1 MVPALGTTAFKIG
14 GSSGLAT
21 AHYAPGMPEQSNG
34 FCRFCVA
41 LCGITVTTD
50 GHSVLS
56 VKGDPEHPASRGYTC
71 VKGRSL
77 GRWHHHPDRIERPRV
92 RVGSDWHEVDWSSA
106 VDDVAATIRRSIAEH
121 GSDSVG
127 AYIGTA
133 ASLDGAGKWAAE
145 RFTTVLGSRSR
156 YTAMSI
162 DTPCKPLVSQLMAG
176 MPGLVPVIDDQR
188 CALSV
193 FIGCNPVVSHGHV
206 NGFPDPVVR
215 LRELAAAPRELWVID
230 SRLTESSRLATR
242 VLMPRPGTDF
252 AIFAFVIN
260 ELLCAG
266 GGDRSYLAN
275 HVDDAQLHTLEAVLA
290 EWTVERASEVT
301 GCSVSDLHDFL
312 SAVRR
317 HGRLA
322 AQTGTGTTM
331 SATANLTEW
340 LVWVLHIVTGS
351 YDREGGM
358 WFHPGVLRQ
367 MHRGIGPAQR
377 AVVAQPGPRSRP
389 EIRVWG
395 DEFPCSALVDEIEAG
410 NLRVLVV
417 FGGNPM
423 SVFPN
428 PDRLRRA
435 LTQLDALVVLDVID
449 TETTALATHVLP
461 TKGQLER
468 ADIPYYYDQFNLD
481 FSTQFTPALVPPM
494 GEVRSMWWI
503 AAALAEAAGA
513 PMMPAPLSTESTD
526 LEVLAMLAQHAA
538 VPFEQIERERY
549 VSGEPV
555 FGWVLEGILPN
566 GRWWLAPDEFVEQV
580 QRWEEL
586 VPPPGLLATSRRQ
599 GGRLNSQH
607 PDAPGRAADVP
618 TAIVHPIVGERLG
631 LTEGEAVVVSSSD
644 GRLQTTVVF
653 SAYQHPDSVS
663 MPHAWHDAN
672 VSRLTSEHAVDDLT
686 AMVVQ
691 TAIPVRL
698 ERAGGTFAE

>member
-1 MVPALGTTAFKIG
+1 MWVLLSAG
-14 GSSGLAT
+14 
-21 AHYAPGMPEQSNG
+21 AHYARGMSEQSHG

-50 GHSVLS
+50 GDSVLS
-56 VKGDPEHPASRGYTC
+56 VKGDPEHPGSRGYTC

-77 GRWHHHPDRIERPRV
+77 GRWHHHAHRILRPRA
-92 RVGSDWHEVDWSSA
+92 RVGAEWNEVDWSRA
-106 VDDVAATIRRSIAEH
+106 IEDVAGAIRRSLSQH
-121 GSDSVG
+121 GADSVG

-145 RFTTVLGSRSR
+145 RFTTTLGSRSR

-176 MPGLVPVIDDQR
+176 IPGLVPVIDDQR

-193 FIGCNPVVSHGHV
+193 FVGCNPVVSHGHV

-230 SRLTESSRLATR
+230 SRITESSRLATR
-242 VLMPRPGTDF
+242 ALLPRPGTDF
-252 AIFAFVIN
+252 AIFAFVVN
-260 ELLCAG
+260 ELLGSG
-266 GGDRSYLAN
+266 GGDRGYLAD
-275 HVDDAQLHTLEAVLA
+275 HVDPVHLRLLEDVLA
-290 EWTVERASEVT
+290 EWTVERASELT
-301 GCSVSDLHDFL
+301 GCSVGELHDFL
-312 SAVRR
+312 EAVRR

-331 SATANLTEW
+331 SAAANVTEW
-340 LVWVLHIVTGS
+340 LVWVLHVVTGS

-358 WFHPGVLRQ
+358 WFHPGFLRQ
-367 MHRGIGPAQR
+367 IHHGFEPSAAPPMSR
-377 AVVAQPGPRSRP
+377 PGPRSRP

-395 DEFPCSALVDEIEAG
+395 DEFPCSAVADEIEAG

-417 FGGNPM
+417 FGGNPV

-435 LTQLDALVVLDVID
+435 LGRLDALVVLDVID

-481 FSTQFTPALVPPM
+481 FSTQFTPPLVAPL

-513 PMMPAPLSTESTD
+513 PMMPPPLSTESTD
-526 LEVLAMLAQHAA
+526 LEVLEMLAGRAA
-538 VPFEQIERERY
+538 APFEQIEAQRY
-549 VSGEPV
+549 MSGEPR
-555 FGWVLEGILPN
+555 FGWVRERVLPQ
-566 GRWWLAPDEFVEQV
+566 GRWLLAPDEFVDQLR
-580 QRWEEL
+580 RWKQL
-586 VPPPGLLATSRRQ
+586 MPPPGLLATSRRQ
-599 GGRLNSQH
+599 GRRLNSQH
-607 PDAPGRAADVP
+607 PDAPGRPIDAP
-618 TAIVHPIVGERLG
+618 TAIVHPVVGERLG
-631 LTEGEAVVVSSSD
+631 VSEGDAVEVSSQHGSL
-644 GRLQTTVVF
+644 RTTVAF
-653 SAYQHPDSVS
+653 SADLHPDSVS
-663 MPHAWHDAN
+663 LPHAWHEAN
-672 VSRLTSEHAVDDLT
+672 VSQLTTELVVDELT

-691 TAIPVRL
+691 TAVPVRVQ
-698 ERAGGTFAE
+698 RAGGTFAG

>member
-1 MVPALGTTAFKIG
+1 MLP
-14 GSSGLAT
+14 SPT
-21 AHYAPGMPEQSNG
+21 AHYARGMPEQSHG

-41 LCGITVTTD
+41 LCGIKVTTD
-50 GHSVLS
+50 GDSVVS
-56 VKGDPEHPASRGYTC
+56 VKGDPEHPGSRGYTC

-77 GRWHHHPDRIERPRV
+77 GRWHHHPHRVLRPRV
-92 RVGSDWHEVDWSSA
+92 RVGSEWNELDWSR
-106 VDDVAATIRRSIAEH
+106 VIGDVAATMRSSIAEH
-121 GSDSVG
+121 GPDSVG

-145 RFTTVLGSRSR
+145 RFTAVLGSRSR
-156 YTAMSI
+156 YSAMSI
-162 DTPCKPLVSQLMAG
+162 DTPCKPLVSQLMTG

-188 CALSV
+188 CTLAV
-193 FIGCNPVVSHGHV
+193 FVGCNPVVSHGHV

-215 LRELAAAPRELWVID
+215 LRELAAVPRELWVID
-230 SRLTESSRLATR
+230 SRITESSRLATR
-242 VLMPRPGTDF
+242 VLVPRPGTDF
-252 AIFAFVIN
+252 AIFAFLVN
-260 ELLCAG
+260 ELLRTG
-266 GGDRSYLAN
+266 GGDRRYLAD
-275 HVDDAQLHTLEAVLA
+275 HVDAGHLRVLEEVLA
-290 EWTVERASEVT
+290 DWTVERASELT
-301 GCSVSDLHDFL
+301 GCSVDDLHDFL
-312 SAVRR
+312 AAVSR

-331 SATANLTEW
+331 AAAANVTEW
-340 LVWVLHIVTGS
+340 LVWVLHVVTGS

-358 WFHPGVLRQ
+358 WFHPGFLRQ
-367 MHRGIGPAQR
+367 IHRGIQPAAPPR
-377 AVVAQPGPRSRP
+377 PRPGPRSRP

-395 DEFPCSALVDEIEAG
+395 DEFPCAALADEIEAG

-417 FGGNPM
+417 FGGNPL

-435 LTQLDALVVLDVID
+435 LGRLDALVVLDVID

-481 FSTQFTPALVPPM
+481 FSTQFTPALVPPV

-503 AAALAEAAGA
+503 AAALAEAVGA
-513 PMMPAPLSTESTD
+513 PMMPPPLSTESTD
-526 LEVLAMLAQHAA
+526 LEVLAMLAKHAA

-549 VSGEPV
+549 VAGGPV
-555 FGWVLEGILPN
+555 FGWLRERVLPQ
-566 GRWWLAPDEFVEQV
+566 GRWQLVPEEFVDQMR
-580 QRWEEL
+580 RWQQL

-607 PDAPGRAADVP
+607 PDAPGRAIDEP
-618 TAIVHPIVGERLG
+618 TAIVHPLVGERLG
-631 LTEGEAVVVSSSD
+631 LAEGDVVEVSSAHGSVF
-644 GRLQTTVVF
+644 TTAAF
-653 SAYQHPDSVS
+653 SGDLHPDSVS
-663 MPHAWHDAN
+663 VPHAWREAN
-672 VSRLTSEHAVDDLT
+672 VSRLTTEHVVDELT

-698 ERAGGTFAE
+698 QRAGGTFAG

>member
-1 MVPALGTTAFKIG
+1 
-14 GSSGLAT
+14 
-21 AHYAPGMPEQSNG
+21 MPEQSHG

-50 GHSVLS
+50 GDTVVS
-56 VKGDPEHPASRGYTC
+56 VKGDPGHPASRGYTC

-77 GRWHHHPDRIERPRV
+77 GRWHHHPDRILLPRI
-92 RVGSDWHEVDWSSA
+92 RVGADWHEAAWSRA
-106 VDDVAATIRRSIAEH
+106 IDDVAAAIRRSIAEH
-121 GSDSVG
+121 GPDSVG

-156 YTAMSI
+156 YSAMSI
-162 DTPCKPLVSQLMAG
+162 DTPCKPLVSQLMSGAA
-176 MPGLVPVIDDQR
+176 GLVPVIDDQR
-188 CALSV
+188 CTLSV
-193 FIGCNPVVSHGHV
+193 FVGCNPVVSHGHV

-260 ELLCAG
+260 ELLRSG

-275 HVDDAQLHTLEAVLA
+275 HVDDAQLRTLEVVLA
-290 EWTVERASEVT
+290 EWTAEHASDVT
-301 GCSVSDLHDFL
+301 GCSVADLRDFL

-331 SATANLTEW
+331 SSTANLTEW

-358 WFHPGVLRQ
+358 WFHPGFLRQ
-367 MHRGIGPAQR
+367 IDRRVQPS
-377 AVVAQPGPRSRP
+377 VAPPTPRPGPRSRP

-423 SVFPN
+423 SVFAN

-435 LTQLDALVVLDVID
+435 LVQLDALVVLDVID

-481 FSTQFTPALVPPM
+481 FSTQFTPAMVPPM

-503 AAALAEAAGA
+503 AAALAEAAGS
-513 PMMPAPLSTESTD
+513 PMMPSPLSTDSTD
-526 LEVLAMLAQHAA
+526 LEVLAMLAEQAA
-538 VPFEQIERERY
+538 VPFERIERERY
-549 VSGEPV
+549 LVGERR
-555 FGWVLEGILPN
+555 FGWVRERALPN
-566 GRWWLAPDEFVEQV
+566 GRWRIAPEALVDQMH
-580 QRWEEL
+580 RWEAL
-586 VPPPGLLATSRRQ
+586 VPPPGLLVTSRRQ

-607 PDAPGRAADVP
+607 PDAPGRSPDAP
-618 TAIVHPIVGERLG
+618 TAMVHPGVAERHG
-631 LTEGEAVVVSSSD
+631 LSEGDVVLVSSPHGQVRTSVVVS
-644 GRLQTTVVF
+644 
-653 SAYQHPDSVS
+653 AHQHPDSVS
-663 MPHAWHDAN
+663 MAHAWRDAN

-691 TAIPVRL
+691 TAVPVRL